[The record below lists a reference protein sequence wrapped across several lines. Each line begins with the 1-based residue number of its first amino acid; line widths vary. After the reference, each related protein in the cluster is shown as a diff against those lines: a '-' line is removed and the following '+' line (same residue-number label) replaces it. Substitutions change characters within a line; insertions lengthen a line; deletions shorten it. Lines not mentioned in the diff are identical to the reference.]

1 MRTFAG
7 YKMPYNK
14 YLQKSVKA
22 KAFIFFTQKNC
33 KKIAMNAKKTS
44 IYGII
49 ALFMLSVGIL
59 TTPSCTET
67 TTTTDSC
74 DLTISSLSLKSTSL
88 TRGGSLGDGDGSNSA
103 NDAGSIVF
111 SNDVGLDNTRLRDLA
126 QQMYLST
133 DNQFSSGDIQLTAFT
148 NTPSGSSSVTV
159 KYDQI
164 DIPSNA
170 PTGAAFVLVR
180 ISGEPCPTGGSIP
193 SITKAVAVTVN

>member
-1 MRTFAG
+1 
-7 YKMPYNK
+7 MP
-14 YLQKSVKA
+14 QKSVKA
-22 KAFIFFTQKNC
+22 KAFIFFTQQIC

-59 TTPSCTET
+59 TMPSCTET
-67 TTTTDSC
+67 ATTTDSC

-88 TRGGSLGDGDGSNSA
+88 TRGGSLGDGDGSNST

-133 DNQFSSGDIQLTAFT
+133 DNQFSSGDILLTAFT
-148 NTPSGSSSVTV
+148 NTPSGSSSVTI

-193 SITKAVAVTVN
+193 SVTKAVAVTVN